1 MLSHMD
7 KYIGLHA
14 IRVCWCQQYYNYNKR
29 NKYIFNY
36 LVELIFP
43 MYSFRKILR
52 GGWVNVGLLVL
63 AIDIVDILSVA
74 SFFSNFSDLLR
85 IKPSNY
91 FLNYENNGRKWN
103 CWCTGARRYC
113 VFYVLSIVSLSGL
126 FFFLYLCVKGGFIFP
141 IYLCSSLMRSHKR
154 P

>member
-1 MLSHMD
+1 
-7 KYIGLHA
+7 
-14 IRVCWCQQYYNYNKR
+14 
-29 NKYIFNY
+29 
-36 LVELIFP
+36 

-91 FLNYENNGRKWN
+91 FLNYENNGRK
-103 CWCTGARRYC
+103 
-113 VFYVLSIVSLSGL
+113 
-126 FFFLYLCVKGGFIFP
+126 
-141 IYLCSSLMRSHKR
+141 
-154 P
+154 